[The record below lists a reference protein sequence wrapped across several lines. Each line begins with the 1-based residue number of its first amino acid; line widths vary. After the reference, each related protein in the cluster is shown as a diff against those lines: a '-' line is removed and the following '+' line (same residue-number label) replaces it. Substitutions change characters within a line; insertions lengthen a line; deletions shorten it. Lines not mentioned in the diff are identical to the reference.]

1 VNEDYQI
8 EQPPSNEYYETP
20 NGDEARFVDP
30 EQIVSEAPTRSSY
43 VSEMMKNIEEERLRR
58 EKLEKEIIELRK
70 FNENLT

>member
-1 VNEDYQI
+1 M
-8 EQPPSNEYYETP
+8 
-20 NGDEARFVDP
+20 DP